1 MTTAM
6 TTDLTSILG
15 PGATT
20 VESPLNESTRA
31 AGGDSTFDEL
41 LAKAA
46 SAVVRPQQEATKA
59 VEAFNRGTEGRLHD
73 TMLTLDKAEI
83 SLKLFVG
90 VRNRLLDSY
99 REIMKMGG

>member
-1 MTTAM
+1 M
-6 TTDLTSILG
+6 TTDLINIIGT
-15 PGATT
+15 GATSA
-20 VESPLNESTRA
+20 ESPLSESSRSSA
-31 AGGDSTFDEL
+31 SDNTFDEL

-46 SAVVRPQQEATKA
+46 TAVVRPQQEATRA
-59 VEAFNRGTEGRLHD
+59 IEAFNQGTEGRLHD
-73 TMLTLDKAEI
+73 TMLAIDKAEI